1 MEEFDSSFRA
11 TRDLDIVLI
20 VEALTPEFGYAFWKF
35 IQEGKYRNKSM
46 STENPHFYRFDKP
59 QEPGF
64 PYMLELFSRNSF
76 ELKHPDMNL
85 TPLHFDEE
93 VSSLS
98 AILLNDAYYEML
110 LKGREEIDGVRVLAP
125 AYIILFKA
133 RAWLDLRKKKDSG
146 VHVDEKDIKKHKND
160 VVRLASVLSDDSI
173 IDLPEEI
180 YANMEEFI
188 RNLEQSPADTKALK
202 IEGVSSEQILNR
214 LKKIYQKK

>member
-1 MEEFDSSFRA
+1 MVKGLDKFKEFFSEYKEQYVLIGGAACDVIMEEFDSSFRA

-20 VEALTPEFGYAFWKF
+20 VEALTPEFGHAFWKF

-110 LKGREEIDGVRVLAP
+110 LKGREAL
-125 AYIILFKA
+125 
-133 RAWLDLRKKKDSG
+133 
-146 VHVDEKDIKKHKND
+146 
-160 VVRLASVLSDDSI
+160 
-173 IDLPEEI
+173 LP
-180 YANMEEFI
+180 F
-188 RNLEQSPADTKALK
+188 
-202 IEGVSSEQILNR
+202 
-214 LKKIYQKK
+214 